1 MACCPFA
8 FLPFS
13 LLHACLPGNR
23 QGTAASL
30 QKKKMTAAQFS
41 QPMDRYMASAGA
53 AVSTCTSRKTGG
65 MDRVNKTMFLLI
77 CNFLVICK

>member
-13 LLHACLPGNR
+13 LLLACLE
-23 QGTAASL
+23 TAAAASL